1 MTNAADKKPEDT
13 KVLVVGGGFAGMC
26 SAISLREHGYQVDLI
41 DLDPE
46 WRVFG
51 AGITI
56 NGTTLRAYRHLG
68 MYDEIADKG
77 AIVRSTLLYRA
88 DGVVLREMAVAETVG
103 EEPATAGIMR
113 PILHEMMSSR
123 VRAAA
128 VSVKLGVTVE
138 SLTQQEDEVTVT
150 LSDGT
155 SGTYDLLIGSDGIAS
170 GIRQMVFPETA
181 GATAMG
187 QGCWRIAI
195 NRPASIDKGEIY
207 FGHQFPAG
215 ITLCGP
221 DEMYMW
227 LLTPDDG
234 SLWVDD
240 KDGVALL
247 RERLEGFGGN
257 IGWIRDNMNESHW
270 VNYRPLEALIQPQ
283 DKWVKGRVVLVG
295 DSAHATTPH
304 LASGAGMAVEGAV
317 VLAQELSREGQS
329 IDDALAAYVDRR
341 FERCRDVVNSG
352 VAIGKAQMAGLS
364 PEEIGRLMGGALHR
378 LAQPF

>member
-1 MTNAADKKPEDT
+1 MTNAADKTPKDT

-26 SAISLREHGYQVDLI
+26 SAISLSKLGYQVDLI
-41 DLDPE
+41 DLDPD
-46 WRVFG
+46 WRVYG

-68 MYDEIADKG
+68 MYDEIAEKG

-103 EEPATAGIMR
+103 EEPATAGSMR
-113 PILHEMMSSR
+113 PLLHEMMLSR
-123 VRAAA
+123 VRAAQ
-128 VSVKLGVTVE
+128 VTVKLGVKVD
-138 SLTQQEDEVTVT
+138 SLTQQDDTVSVT
-150 LSDGT
+150 LSDGS

-170 GIRQMVFPETA
+170 QIRQMVFPETP
-181 GATAMG
+181 GSKPMG

-195 NRPASIDKGEIY
+195 NRPEGLDKGEIY
-207 FGHQFPAG
+207 FGHKFPAG
-215 ITLCGP
+215 VTLCGT
-221 DEMYMW
+221 DAMYMW

-240 KDGVALL
+240 TDGVAML

-270 VNYRPLEALIQPQ
+270 VNYRPLEALIQPKG
-283 DKWVKGRVVLVG
+283 KWVKGRVVLVG

-317 VLAQELSREGQS
+317 VLAQELSKEGQS
-329 IDDALAAYVDRR
+329 IDAALAAYVERR
-341 FERCRDVVNSG
+341 HERCRDVVESG
-352 VAIGKAQMAGLS
+352 VEIGKAQLANMP
-364 PEEIGRLMGGALHR
+364 PEELGKLMGGALHR

>member
-1 MTNAADKKPEDT
+1 MTNSAKKSPQDS

-26 SAISLREHGYQVDLI
+26 SAITLSDLGYQVDLI
-41 DLDPE
+41 DLDPD
-46 WRVFG
+46 WRVYG

-68 MYDEIADKG
+68 MYDEIAERG
-77 AIVRSTLLYRA
+77 AIVKSTLLYRA

-113 PILHEMMSSR
+113 PILHEMMSTR
-123 VRAAA
+123 VRAAG
-128 VSVKLGVTVE
+128 VSVKLGVKVD
-138 SLTQQEDEVTVT
+138 SLTQQDDSVTVA
-150 LSDGT
+150 LSDGAT
-155 SGTYDLLIGSDGIAS
+155 GTYDLLIGSDGIAS
-170 GIRQMVFPETA
+170 EIRQMVFPETT
-181 GATAMG
+181 GAKATN

-195 NRPASIDKGEIY
+195 NRPENIDKGEIY
-207 FGHQFPAG
+207 FGHKFPAG

-221 DEMYMW
+221 DAMYMW
-227 LLTPDDG
+227 MLTPDDG

-240 KDGVALL
+240 KEGVEML
-247 RERLEGFGGN
+247 RERLQGFGGN
-257 IGWIRDNMNESHW
+257 IGWIRDNMNETHW
-270 VNYRPLEALIQPQ
+270 VNYRPLEALIQPK

-317 VLAQELSREGQS
+317 VLGQELAKEDQTVE
-329 IDDALAAYVDRR
+329 DALAAYVERR
-341 FERCRDVVNSG
+341 YERCRDVVESG
-352 VAIGKAQMAGLS
+352 VAVGQAQMDGMP
-364 PEEIGRLMGGALHR
+364 PEDLGKLMGGAMHR

>member
-1 MTNAADKKPEDT
+1 MTNLSDKKPEDT

-26 SAISLREHGYQVDLI
+26 SAITLSKLGYQVDLV

-46 WRVFG
+46 WRVYG

-68 MYDEIADKG
+68 MYEEIAEKG

-123 VRAAA
+123 VRQAK
-128 VSVKLGVTVE
+128 VSIKLGVKVE
-138 SLTQQEDEVTVT
+138 TLTQSDTSVTVT
-150 LSDGT
+150 LSDGS
-155 SGTYDLLIGSDGIAS
+155 SGTYDLLIGSDGIGS
-170 GIRQMVFPETA
+170 EIRQMVFPETT
-181 GATAMG
+181 GAKPMG

-195 NRPASIDKGEIY
+195 NRPEGMDKGEIY
-207 FGHQFPAG
+207 FGHKFPAG

-221 DEMYMW
+221 DAMYMW
-227 LLTPDDG
+227 MLTPDDG

-240 KDGVALL
+240 KEGVSML
-247 RERLEGFGGN
+247 RDRLEGFGGN
-257 IGWIRDNMNESHW
+257 IGWIGDNMNESHW
-270 VNYRPLEALIQPQ
+270 VNYRPLEALIQPK
-283 DKWVKGRVVLVG
+283 DSWVKGRVVLVG

-317 VLAQELSREGQS
+317 VLSQELSKEGQS
-329 IDDALAAYVDRR
+329 IDDALTAYVDRR
-341 FERCRDVVNSG
+341 YDRCRDVVESG
-352 VAIGKAQMAGLS
+352 VQIGKAQLANMP
-364 PEEIGRLMGGALHR
+364 PEELGQLMGGALHR